1 MASASARLLLW
12 WQRSIPGPSDSVHGQ
27 LSLRC
32 LHPPIAVLEQQRTS
46 CSSAG
51 SAHRG
56 LSGQMPARPHS
67 SLAGPDRGEGD
78 CDGGDGGGGGGNN
91 NNTNTTTNNHNHHNN
106 NEHNHKHGNNNTN
119 NNNRNSNNKNSIS
132 NNNYY

>member
-1 MASASARLLLW
+1 MASASARLLLS

-32 LHPPIAVLEQQRTS
+32 LHPPIAVSEQQRTS

-78 CDGGDGGGGGGNN
+78 CDGGDGGGESDVDEDEVAEAERLLEELMAAGQVSGREEEEEAVDEDYPGA
-91 NNTNTTTNNHNHHNN
+91 T
-106 NEHNHKHGNNNTN
+106 G
-119 NNNRNSNNKNSIS
+119 
-132 NNNYY
+132 